1 MICMLCGH
9 EIQRAEPRFY
19 FPRLPSDHV
28 LAGMVGVMHVSCL
41 TSANR
46 KREISAPLA
55 EIAEGLARQSSVAP
69 FIARDGDIVLRC
81 RLEEGRM
88 ELLDFEDFC
97 EISIPNAVL
106 GRLQNAMP
114 GESISLGM
122 QILKIREGGVLEVES
137 KMPSYEASL
146 HFLNFERLKEL
157 LSARA
162 AR

>member
-1 MICMLCGH
+1 
-9 EIQRAEPRFY
+9 
-19 FPRLPSDHV
+19 
-28 LAGMVGVMHVSCL
+28 
-41 TSANR
+41 
-46 KREISAPLA
+46 
-55 EIAEGLARQSSVAP
+55 
-69 FIARDGDIVLRC
+69 
-81 RLEEGRM
+81 M